1 MMYITFEDLSED
13 KLSRVR
19 WQFYLKD
26 KDFILDEYVEEHRES
41 MRKRNFEIDR
51 IYSRLTN
58 TTRLYQKNKCMSKE
72 DVLVTDEIKQRTINE
87 FLSIVEFK

>member
-1 MMYITFEDLSED
+1 
-13 KLSRVR
+13 
-19 WQFYLKD
+19 
-26 KDFILDEYVEEHRES
+26 

-72 DVLVTDEIKQRTINE
+72 DVLVTDEIKQRTISE
-87 FLSIVEFK
+87 FLSMVEFK